1 MGCLDVKTALVTGG
15 ARGIGAAI
23 VRRLA
28 GEGAHV
34 LFAYRGADAAA
45 KALVDDLSAAG
56 YRLQAVKADVSDAA
70 AIKALFASCD
80 AAFGEAPNLDIL
92 VNNAGIGS
100 DGQDASLKSGSED
113 LFDRMMAVNAKG
125 PYLVTQAALPR
136 LRDHG
141 RVVNIGSISGKV
153 AQPFAAG
160 YAMTKRAL
168 QSLTFS
174 TATQLGKRGITCN
187 LIAPGPV
194 ATDFIAALRAK
205 PGFDESVAKSA
216 PMGRMGQPDDIAG
229 AVLMLCRDEAD
240 GPSGRCGCRAAPAS
254 RRARGGGGGR
264 ARCAA
269 GRGARRRAD
278 CAQQSRSTRCRRAE
292 GPAEGVAPLPGAG
305 SLARG

>member
-1 MGCLDVKTALVTGG
+1 MTALVTGG
-15 ARGIGAAI
+15 APGIGAAI

-34 LFAYRGADAAA
+34 VFAYQGAVEAA
-45 KALVDDLSAAG
+45 KTLVDELTAAG
-56 YRLQAVKADVSDAA
+56 LRVKAVKADVSDSGSIAT
-70 AIKALFASCD
+70 LFAACD
-80 AAFGEAPNLDIL
+80 VAFGPAPNIDIL

-100 DGQDASLKSGSED
+100 DGQDASLKSGSEA

-136 LRDHG
+136 LRNDG
-141 RVVNIGSISGKV
+141 RVINIGSISGKV

-187 LIAPGPV
+187 LIAPGAV
-194 ATDFIAALRAK
+194 ATDFIARLRAK
-205 PGFDESVAKSA
+205 PGFDEGAAKSA

-229 AVLMLCRDEAD
+229 AVLMLCREEARWVT
-240 GPSGRCGCRAAPAS
+240 GNVIE
-254 RRARGGGGGR
+254 
-264 ARCAA
+264 AA
-269 GRGARRRAD
+269 GG
-278 CAQQSRSTRCRRAE
+278 
-292 GPAEGVAPLPGAG
+292 
-305 SLARG
+305 LAL

>member
-1 MGCLDVKTALVTGG
+1 MRSLNGKTALVTGG

-34 LFAYRGADAAA
+34 AFAYRGAQEAADGLVA
-45 KALVDDLSAAG
+45 EVAASGGKAFAI
-56 YRLQAVKADVSDAA
+56 RADVSDAA
-70 AIKALFASCD
+70 AIAAMFEACD
-80 AAFGEAPNLDIL
+80 AAFGAVPNLDIL

-136 LRDHG
+136 LRDNG

-160 YAMTKRAL
+160 YSMTKRAL

-174 TATQLGKRGITCN
+174 TATELAKRGITCN
-187 LIAPGPV
+187 LIAPGAV
-194 ATDFIAALRAK
+194 ATDFIAKLRQR
-205 PGFDESVAKSA
+205 PGFDESTSKMT
-216 PMGRMGQPDDIAG
+216 PMGRIGEPDDIAG
-229 AVLMLCRDEAD
+229 AVLMLCREEARWVT
-240 GPSGRCGCRAAPAS
+240 GNVIE
-254 RRARGGGGGR
+254 
-264 ARCAA
+264 AA
-269 GRGARRRAD
+269 GGIA
-278 CAQQSRSTRCRRAE
+278 
-292 GPAEGVAPLPGAG
+292 L
-305 SLARG
+305 

>member
-1 MGCLDVKTALVTGG
+1 MASLDGKTALVTGG

-28 GEGAHV
+28 GEGAFV
-34 LFAYRGADAAA
+34 AFAYRGAQRAADALVAEVAAA
-45 KALVDDLSAAG
+45 GGKAFAI
-56 YRLQAVKADVSDAA
+56 RADVSDSA
-70 AIKALFASCD
+70 AIAALFAACD
-80 AAFGEAPNLDIL
+80 AAFGATPNLDIL

-113 LFDRMMAVNAKG
+113 LFERMMAVNAKG

-136 LRDHG
+136 LRDNG

-174 TATQLGKRGITCN
+174 TATEVAKRGITCN
-187 LIAPGPV
+187 LIAPGAV
-194 ATDFIAALRAK
+194 ATEFIAKLRER
-205 PGFDESVAKSA
+205 PGFDEGNAKNT

-229 AVLMLCRDEAD
+229 AVLMLCREEARWVT
-240 GPSGRCGCRAAPAS
+240 GNVIE
-254 RRARGGGGGR
+254 
-264 ARCAA
+264 AA
-269 GRGARRRAD
+269 GG
-278 CAQQSRSTRCRRAE
+278 
-292 GPAEGVAPLPGAG
+292 
-305 SLARG
+305 LAI